1 MCQLEEA
8 LEEAAMM
15 ADTRAYF
22 AERSDKPEFAAE
34 LRFTAQTIRHLML
47 SRTPPQD
54 VGTRGAGSP
63 ALTNRDITALSQAIE
78 AKGYS
83 ILIDACTGD
92 IQLKCG

>member
-63 ALTNRDITALSQAIE
+63 SLTNRDSQAIE

-92 IQLKCG
+92 IKLECE

>member
-8 LEEAAMM
+8 LEEAAML

-34 LRFTAQTIRHLML
+34 LRLTAQTIRHLML
-47 SRTPPQD
+47 LRTPPQD

-63 ALTNRDITALSQAIE
+63 ALTNRDITALSQAVE
-78 AKGYS
+78 AKGDS
-83 ILIDACTGD
+83 ILIAACTGD